1 MGILSVR
8 RARGLVIDA
17 MANDA
22 EKVLAERTGTT
33 FYDNKPIARG
43 YKFSW
48 DEMALRF
55 YVTQDFVLCTQI
67 NV

>member
-1 MGILSVR
+1 MDLRSVR
-8 RARGLVIDA
+8 RARGLVLDA

-22 EKVLAERTGTT
+22 ERVLAERADTA
-33 FYDNKPIARG
+33 FHDNKLIARG

-55 YVTQDFVLCTQI
+55 YVTQDFVLCTQT

>member
-1 MGILSVR
+1 MDYRSVR
-8 RARGLVIDA
+8 EARGLDIDA

-33 FYDNKPIARG
+33 LHGHKPIARG
-43 YKFSW
+43 YKFLW

-55 YVTQDFVLCTQI
+55 YVTQDFVLCTQT